1 MSDARRETMDASHV
15 SRLTPPRV
23 SCLASRAPWPTVK
36 LSSIC
41 SRVVSGGTPSTKHHE
56 YYGGNIP
63 WLRTQEIDFKPIYS
77 TELTLSEE
85 GLNHS
90 AAKWIPANSV
100 IVAMYGAT
108 AGRSA
113 ITKIPLTTNQACC
126 NLVIDE
132 NKADYGFVF
141 YSLKL
146 RDSELEGL
154 AKGSGQTNLNAGII
168 KSFEIPLPPL
178 SEQRRIVGILSAYDD
193 LIENNRKR
201 IALLEES
208 ARSLYKEW
216 FVRLRFP
223 GHERH
228 PVEDGVPKGWKRRC
242 LPDMIEINPLE
253 ARPKTKTIRYVP
265 MSALSTTGMTI
276 DLSET
281 ELRESSTS
289 VRFRNEDT
297 LLARITPCL
306 ENGKTGYA
314 GFLDKGEVACG
325 STEFIVLRGRTVPPS
340 FVYCLARTDDFR
352 ETAIKSMVGSSG
364 RQRVQPACFD
374 EYPVLE
380 PDRAVLKQFDRL
392 AEPVFAQIKT
402 LRRESE
408 KLAAAR
414 DALLPRLMKGGVG

>member
-1 MSDARRETMDASHV
+1 MSDERRETIDAFHV
-15 SRLTPPRV
+15 SRLTSPRV

-208 ARSLYKEW
+208 ARRLYKEW

-223 GHERH
+223 GHERV
-228 PVEDGVPKGWKRRC
+228 PVEDGVPKGWKRRF
-242 LPDMIEINPLE
+242 LPDLVEINPAE
-253 ARPKTKTIRYVP
+253 ARPKTDSILYVP
-265 MSALSTTGMTI
+265 MSALATDGMTI
-276 DLSET
+276 DISES
-281 ELRESSTS
+281 ELRETSTS
-289 VRFRNEDT
+289 VRFRNGDT

-306 ENGKTGYA
+306 ENGKTGFMD
-314 GFLDKGEVACG
+314 FLAEGEVACG
-325 STEFIVLRGRTVPPS
+325 STEFIVLRGKTVSPA

-380 PDRAVLKQFDRL
+380 PERGVLKQFDRF
-392 AEPVFAQIKT
+392 AGPAFAQIAT

-414 DALLPRLMKGGVG
+414 DALLPRLMKGSVA

>member
-1 MSDARRETMDASHV
+1 
-15 SRLTPPRV
+15 
-23 SCLASRAPWPTVK
+23 
-36 LSSIC
+36 
-41 SRVVSGGTPSTKHHE
+41 
-56 YYGGNIP
+56 
-63 WLRTQEIDFKPIYS
+63 
-77 TELTLSEE
+77 
-85 GLNHS
+85 
-90 AAKWIPANSV
+90 
-100 IVAMYGAT
+100 MYGAT

-208 ARSLYKEW
+208 ARRLYKEW

-223 GHERH
+223 GHERV
-228 PVEDGVPKGWKRRC
+228 PVEDGVPKGWKRRF
-242 LPDMIEINPLE
+242 LPDLVEINPAE
-253 ARPKTKTIRYVP
+253 ARPKTDSILYVP
-265 MSALSTTGMTI
+265 MSALATDGMTI
-276 DLSET
+276 DISES
-281 ELRESSTS
+281 ELRETSTS
-289 VRFRNEDT
+289 VRFRNGDT

-306 ENGKTGYA
+306 ENGKTGFMD
-314 GFLDKGEVACG
+314 FLAEGEVACG
-325 STEFIVLRGRTVPPS
+325 STEFIVLRGKTVSPA

-380 PDRAVLKQFDRL
+380 PERGVLKQFDRF
-392 AEPVFAQIKT
+392 AGPAFAQIAT

-414 DALLPRLMKGGVG
+414 DALLPRLMKGSVA

>member
-1 MSDARRETMDASHV
+1 MPYLANVDVRWGQFDLSDLREMPFEESEKERYGLRFGDIVMCEGGEPGRCAIWKDERPGMMFQKALFRIRPHKELLPEFLYYYFVDTGRRNAFSPYFTGSTIKH
-15 SRLTPPRV
+15 LPRE
-23 SCLASRAPWPTVK
+23 K
-36 LSSIC
+36 LS
-41 SRVVSGGTPSTKHHE
+41 
-56 YYGGNIP
+56 
-63 WLRTQEIDFKPIYS
+63 
-77 TELTLSEE
+77 
-85 GLNHS
+85 
-90 AAKWIPANSV
+90 
-100 IVAMYGAT
+100 
-108 AGRSA
+108 
-113 ITKIPLTTNQACC
+113 
-126 NLVIDE
+126 LVQ
-132 NKADYGFVF
+132 V
-141 YSLKL
+141 
-146 RDSELEGL
+146 
-154 AKGSGQTNLNAGII
+154 
-168 KSFEIPLPPL
+168 PLPPL

-223 GHERH
+223 GHERV

-289 VRFRNEDT
+289 VRFRNGDT

-374 EYPVLE
+374 EYPLLE
-380 PDRAVLKQFDRL
+380 PPAPILAKFSQF
-392 AEPVFAQIKT
+392 AEPLFEQIAT
-402 LRRESE
+402 LNRESA
-408 KLAAAR
+408 KLASSR
-414 DALLPRLMKGGVG
+414 DALLPRLMRGDVA